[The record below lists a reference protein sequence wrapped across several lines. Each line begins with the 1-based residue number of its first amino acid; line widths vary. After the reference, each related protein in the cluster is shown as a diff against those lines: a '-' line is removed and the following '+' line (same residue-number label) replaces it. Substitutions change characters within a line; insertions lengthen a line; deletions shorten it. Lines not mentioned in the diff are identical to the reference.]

1 MLDVVEKKDEE
12 GDEPDVKT
20 EETKGRESLAEKRE
34 TIEEKLMKDI
44 EEEKDNIHEKE
55 EKKIPPKLEEKEDM
69 KNILEDMK
77 KILDEK
83 KEKKK
88 EKKAV
93 LVIKNSWKDLP
104 DQVFFFPS
112 PPLQKM
118 HHNNVSKVFLK
129 IF

>member
-1 MLDVVEKKDEE
+1 MLDVVEKKDEK
-12 GDEPDVKT
+12 GDEPDVKI
-20 EETKGRESLAEKRE
+20 EETKEKESLDEKRE

-44 EEEKDNIHEKE
+44 KDEKDNLHEKE

-69 KNILEDMK
+69 KNILEEKEDMK

-112 PPLQKM
+112 PPFKKCIIIMYQK
-118 HHNNVSKVFLK
+118 F
-129 IF
+129 

>member
-1 MLDVVEKKDEE
+1 MEKKDEE
-12 GDEPDVKT
+12 GDEPDVKI
-20 EETKGRESLAEKRE
+20 EETKGKESQDEKRE

-44 EEEKDNIHEKE
+44 KEEKDNLHEKE
-55 EKKIPPKLEEKEDM
+55 QKKIPPKLEEKEEM
-69 KNILEDMK
+69 KKILEEKEDMK

-104 DQVFFFPS
+104 DQVFFPS
-112 PPLQKM
+112 PPFKKCIIIMYQK
-118 HHNNVSKVFLK
+118 F
-129 IF
+129 F